1 MRRTIVTLGILVAAL
16 GPAQAGEKLREALQG
31 YDKIEVAEFRN
42 KVGENLQA
50 EMVADLQTRVVKAVE
65 ESKLIPAGSNQDLK
79 FPRKDPSDDTK
90 LAWQGTGDEADAK
103 TLVLFAEMITFNKGS
118 RAKRY
123 LLGNGTGRAELRGDC
138 YILDKKTGRQI
149 FRFQSFGETNWG
161 AFGGGADKTLKGFA
175 NRIVNFL
182 KGKY

>member
-1 MRRTIVTLGILVAAL
+1 MHRTIARFGILMAAFGL
-16 GPAQAGEKLREALQG
+16 AQAADKLREQFVS

-42 KVGENLQA
+42 KVGENLENQV
-50 EMVADLQTRVVKAVE
+50 VADLQARIVQAINQ
-65 ESKLIPAGSNQDLK
+65 SKLITASANPELK

-90 LAWQGTGDEADAK
+90 LAWQGTAEDADGK
-103 TLVLFAEMITFNKGS
+103 TLVLFSELITLNKGS

-123 LLGNGTGRAELRGDC
+123 LVGGGTGRAELRGDC
-138 YILDKKTGRQI
+138 YLMDKKTGRQV
-149 FRFQSFGETNWG
+149 FRFQTFGETNWG

-175 NRIVNFL
+175 NRTVSFL